1 MKKEIKK
8 IKKHPISSRIE
19 DIIWEWEQANISQY
33 DFISKLKNIL
43 SDYEWYIQDVIIT
56 INKLELA
63 SELAHHKLKNEWAR
77 SGLGF
82 FTIQELYRE
91 EEDDTIRYTEEAQDV
106 FNEYY
111 DEYLTLIESII
122 K

>member
-1 MKKEIKK
+1 MKEI
-8 IKKHPISSRIE
+8 IK
-19 DIIWEWEQANISQY
+19 
-33 DFISKLKNIL
+33 
-43 SDYEWYIQDVIIT
+43 

-63 SELAHHKLKNEWAR
+63 SELAHHKLKNEWSE
-77 SGLGF
+77 SGHNGLKN
-82 FTIQELYRE
+82 IQKLYRE
-91 EEDDTIRYTEEAQDV
+91 EEDDTIRYTDEAQDV